1 MYNQGSTLEKKPW
14 GQLAPKF
21 LDLVA
26 STIFLVAKN
35 SSGRKLSLEISA
47 VQTVYTAFS
56 SVQRKSKDEKPHV
69 TKTLMLHCFSFIIFH
84 RPVIKKNINC
94 REKML

>member
-1 MYNQGSTLEKKPW
+1 MQGSTLEKKPW

-35 SSGRKLSLEISA
+35 FRPKGPKTFYLKISV
-47 VQTVYTAFS
+47 VQT
-56 SVQRKSKDEKPHV
+56 
-69 TKTLMLHCFSFIIFH
+69 
-84 RPVIKKNINC
+84 INYAASPIA
-94 REKML
+94 LISIPDLDHFA